1 MRDQGRTMTSRDLS
15 LTVIRVLAVLHG
27 LPALAAVLYG
37 VYAAGYDVL
46 DGDTGDW
53 DGFGVAVGG
62 ILVVVGLV
70 PLLLALA
77 AASSSRPAVV
87 RVCGGLLGAVGLG
100 YGLFLEYME
109 LVWFVPSLLLLAVA
123 VGSALS
129 TPVETVDSSA

>member
-1 MRDQGRTMTSRDLS
+1 MSSRDLS

-37 VYAAGYDVL
+37 GYAAAYDVL

-53 DGFGVAVGG
+53 DGFGLAIGG

-77 AASSSRPAVV
+77 AASSSRPTVV
-87 RVCGGLLGAVGLG
+87 RVCGGLLGTVGVG